1 MPFAYFLSLENQEFI
16 RIKDLMLVY
25 LVLLLAFIL
34 KAAIIRVV
42 IINLRSRAEAQN
54 IRSIQVV
61 LDHNERMGN

>member
-34 KAAIIRVV
+34 KAAIICVV

-54 IRSIQVV
+54 IRSIQMV